1 METAKSIE
9 DEIERARVCC
19 DRARCNEKEGRSPTG
34 RCWKEKRNKRKREG
48 RERKRERRSR
58 EIIELPSGDVSVCVR
73 GCCTERRQSILRV
86 PSWRERKKV
95 NERRR
100 RVRER
105 RREEYKARPVSN
117 DVISLVSQRVNEY
130 GLSRAFRARWAPAV
144 STFYRSCLP
153 YLKI

>member
-58 EIIELPSGDVSVCVR
+58 EIIELSSGNVRVCVR

-86 PSWRERKKV
+86 PSRVEGEKEGERK
-95 NERRR
+95 EEASA
-100 RVRER
+100 REKKR
-105 RREEYKARPVSN
+105 GV
-117 DVISLVSQRVNEY
+117 
-130 GLSRAFRARWAPAV
+130 
-144 STFYRSCLP
+144 
-153 YLKI
+153 